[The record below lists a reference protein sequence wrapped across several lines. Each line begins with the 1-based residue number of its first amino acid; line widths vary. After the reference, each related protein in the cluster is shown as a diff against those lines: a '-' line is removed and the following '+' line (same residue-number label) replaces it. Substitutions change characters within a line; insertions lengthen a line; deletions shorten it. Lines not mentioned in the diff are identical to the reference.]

1 MRPVSML
8 MSNLN
13 IEANTHHAPNAL
25 AAAQDTGQSQEIIRE
40 GIKVVQTVQANE
52 AAAKSQRVRRK
63 TDEEK
68 RDDNNRRSKNK
79 NFDFYAWDYE
89 GAIIPIIAVIDFI
102 GVIIK
107 EFVVDNPI
115 LLFAFKICN
124 MSSVTFIFKSP

>member
-1 MRPVSML
+1 MQPVSML

-79 NFDFYAWDYE
+79 NFDFYA
-89 GAIIPIIAVIDFI
+89 
-102 GVIIK
+102 
-107 EFVVDNPI
+107 
-115 LLFAFKICN
+115 
-124 MSSVTFIFKSP
+124 